1 MIHRS
6 HSLTS
11 DRSNINKIS
20 RRNIGGLGKTT
31 VALNEQEEWRIFIIC
46 SYKIIEANELK
57 WPKRVVHRLTN
68 SNTSYETE

>member
-20 RRNIGGLGKTT
+20 RRNIGGLEDRTAYAVVPIG
-31 VALNEQEEWRIFIIC
+31 ALVV
-46 SYKIIEANELK
+46 SL
-57 WPKRVVHRLTN
+57 PRVIN
-68 SNTSYETE
+68 MFA